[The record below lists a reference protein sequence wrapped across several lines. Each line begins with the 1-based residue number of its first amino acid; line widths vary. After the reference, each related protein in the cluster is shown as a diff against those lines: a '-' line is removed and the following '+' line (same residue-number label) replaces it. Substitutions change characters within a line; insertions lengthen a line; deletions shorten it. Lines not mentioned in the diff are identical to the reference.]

1 MLIFAFTLAVLLAAG
16 ASPLIV
22 VDDAGAPVTG
32 AHVEFID
39 ANGNR
44 DAETTDGSGRAA
56 PKDSFAATSA
66 IVEKPGFAPARIG
79 LSSPS
84 RRVILERALPTIGR
98 VSVATRTTQNLHQLP
113 FAASVLDRTTIALV
127 PASSSDRVL
136 RSLVG
141 FDRARSN
148 SGFTNYGQL
157 RVSFAGSGNDRGVV
171 LVDGIPAQDAFGGQ
185 VDWQAYPADEI
196 ERAELLRGA
205 GSALYGSGGVGGV
218 LELST
223 FAPRTGYGVTP
234 DGRATVSTGTNDYGD
249 DALEYRAA
257 LGSKLGASLSAA
269 STRLAYRDLAPGYAS
284 PIDGIATSTSGV
296 VHPRLR
302 YDDGTTTLEGGAI
315 FASDDQFEGRP
326 NYTFD
331 RALRQESGAIG
342 RRIGTGFAHF
352 TYYNRDTTV
361 HNIADLFPTKPG
373 SLRYIQ
379 DVPTNENGFLGTFSQ
394 PAGIAQF
401 EVLVDQ
407 RRVVGSSVQTG
418 PTGKLQASGM
428 GTELSQGIAVQA
440 TLTDKRF
447 EGLVGARADRLRY
460 DDLALVSVTAPPKPK
475 TTATTVPGYDDGAI
489 SPRVALRYS
498 IGSRLAVRAASGGG
512 FRGPY
517 LNELVRGFNIGQI
530 VEKPNPDLVPE
541 RSVTSSAGLDYLIGS
556 GRLAFDVIQTTVND
570 AIAFATI
577 APNVMEREN
586 FDRTQTNGTTLS
598 YQQPL
603 GACAR
608 LRFGATSQYSRVTSG
623 PPGTVGKQLSYV
635 PNQIVTVGVDAA
647 ERGPFA
653 FSVDG
658 SYIGQTYADDIQQQ
672 PLGAALILGATVR
685 ATTASGT
692 TFSIVADNLTNQAYL
707 SSIDR
712 YGPPLTVGIRVGLPL
727 GRTPS
732 RTSTCGV

>member
-1 MLIFAFTLAVLLAAG
+1 MARAFGSTQYETPTRRNVALIFAFTLAALLAAV

-22 VDDAGAPVTG
+22 VDDAGAPVSG

-56 PKDSFAATSA
+56 PKDSFAAISA
-66 IVEKPGFAPARIG
+66 VVEKPGFAPARVG

-98 VSVATRTTQNLHQLP
+98 VSVATRTAQNLHQLP

-148 SGFTNYGQL
+148 SAFTNYGQL
-157 RVSFAGSGNDRGVV
+157 RVSFAGSGNDRGIV
-171 LVDGIPAQDAFGGQ
+171 LVDGIPAQDGFGGQ

-218 LELST
+218 LDIST

-234 DGRATVSTGTNDYGD
+234 DGRATVSTGTNDYAD
-249 DALEYRAA
+249 NALEYRTA
-257 LGSKLGASLSAA
+257 LGSKIGASLSAV
-269 STRLAYRDLAPGYAS
+269 STRLAYRDLAPGYSS
-284 PIDGIATSTSGV
+284 PIDSVATSTSGV

-342 RRIGTGFAHF
+342 RRFGTGFAHF

-361 HNIADLFPTKPG
+361 HNIDDLSRPNPARCATCKTYRPMRTGFG
-373 SLRYIQ
+373 HVLEARRYRAVRGARRSTSRRRQ
-379 DVPTNENGFLGTFSQ
+379 
-394 PAGIAQF
+394 
-401 EVLVDQ
+401 Q
-407 RRVVGSSVQTG
+407 RANG
-418 PTGKLQASGM
+418 PTGKLQASGT
-428 GTELSQGIAVQA
+428 GTELSQGLAVQA
-440 TLTDKRF
+440 TVTDKRF

-460 DDLALVSVTAPPKPK
+460 DDLALVTVTSPPKPK
-475 TTATTVPGYDDGAI
+475 ITAATVPGYDDGAI

-517 LNELVRGFNIGQI
+517 LNELVRGFNVGQI

-570 AIAFATI
+570 AIAFATV

-608 LRFGATSQYSRVTSG
+608 VRFGATSQYSRVTSG
-623 PPGTVGKQLSYV
+623 PPG
-635 PNQIVTVGVDAA
+635 PW
-647 ERGPFA
+647 
-653 FSVDG
+653 
-658 SYIGQTYADDIQQQ
+658 
-672 PLGAALILGATVR
+672 
-685 ATTASGT
+685 AS
-692 TFSIVADNLTNQAYL
+692 S
-707 SSIDR
+707 
-712 YGPPLTVGIRVGLPL
+712 
-727 GRTPS
+727 S
-732 RTSTCGV
+732 RTSRTRSSPSASMRPNVDRSRSLWTARTSAKPTRTTSNNSRSVQR